1 MKYEKVFEMAEKFA
15 QLSDKTV
22 HQFSSNIEF
31 QAQRDMLEQFSSKLI
46 REMKVGIG
54 EMGNEINTLKERN
67 FDSKMLEL
75 FIKLYYG
82 LIKIYKEIDKTKPY
96 IAGEK
101 FVEYVLERPNSSII
115 NNLDFLAKLHLKQ
128 TNVDYKPSKVLTHP
142 EIRSLDLFKKLAVE
156 ARYFI
161 NEHPLVKPMIKS
173 EPPIGL
179 PRTMENIPAFTGG
192 EDEETK
198 V

>member
-1 MKYEKVFEMAEKFA
+1 MKYQKVLDMATKFA
-15 QLSDKTV
+15 DLSNKTV
-22 HQFSSNIEF
+22 HQFSTNIEF

-46 REMKVGIG
+46 REMKVAIG

-75 FIKLYYG
+75 FIKVYYR
-82 LIKIYKEIDKTKPY
+82 LISIYKEIDKTKPY

-101 FVEYVLERPNSSII
+101 FVEYVLERPNSYVI

-142 EIRSLDLFKKLAVE
+142 EIRSLDLIKKLATE
-156 ARYFI
+156 ARFFI

-173 EPPIGL
+173 EPPVGL
-179 PRTMENIPAFTGG
+179 PRTMENVPAFPSG

-198 V
+198 A